1 MTRMRVARILA
12 GLVIAGAAIVAAG
25 GGADG
30 AVSVPPTA
38 TLAGTAGAPY
48 TIEVLPQLELVS
60 GVLSLTPAWVEGAD
74 YPSPPSPYLQALQT
88 RLFPYRAHQAFA
100 IAGELR
106 RRGFSD
112 DSYAIFAHHLGP
124 LPELELRYE
133 YSEYIKGWAKD
144 REILE
149 RFRLALKD
157 LAAVSGFEAF
167 ARKWAP
173 EYAEWV
179 AQVRGTFDGEEVI
192 RWLEEFFGPG
202 AAAPAAYR
210 VALAPSWYPGG
221 GFGGTLYGR
230 DGRPIVLETI
240 REAGQGASEPT
251 FTFENPYG
259 LDLQW
264 VTAHEWGH
272 SFSDKALDQSQ
283 DLYSKLDPL
292 YQSTIRRTHGTA
304 RVPSLS
310 VFVHEQV
317 LRAVICLAT
326 EEWRGR
332 EAVEKEMPFHERQGF
347 LWTRQTVAILRDY
360 QANRATYPDF
370 ASFAPA
376 LLGRMARLR
385 PPLPGWFWPAGAG
398 FAALAILALTWGRR
412 RRTRRRRPPIAS

>member
-1 MTRMRVARILA
+1 MTRVRVARLLA

-38 TLAGTAGAPY
+38 HLAGTAGTPY

-60 GVLSLTPAWVEGAD
+60 GVLSLTPAWVEGMD

-88 RLFPYRAHQAFA
+88 RLFPYRDHEAFA
-100 IAGELR
+100 IAGQLD
-106 RRGFSD
+106 RRGFTE
-112 DSYAIFAHHLGP
+112 DSYATFAHHLGP
-124 LPELELRYE
+124 LPKLELRYE
-133 YSEYIKGWAKD
+133 YNEHIKRWAKD

-157 LAAVSGFEAF
+157 LAAVSDFEAF
-167 ARKWAP
+167 AREWAP

-179 AQVRGTFDGEEVI
+179 AQVRRTFDGEEVI

-202 AAAPAAYR
+202 ATAPAAYR
-210 VALAPSWYPGG
+210 VALAPSWYPAG
-221 GFGGTLYGR
+221 GFGGTLSGP

-251 FTFENPYG
+251 FTWENGYG

-264 VTAHEWGH
+264 LAAHEWGH
-272 SFSDKALDQSQ
+272 HFSDKALDQSQ
-283 DLYSKLDPL
+283 DLYAKLDPL
-292 YQSTIRRTHGTA
+292 YHQSAIRTQAGI
-304 RVPSLS
+304 PSLS

-317 LRAVICLAT
+317 LRAVVCLAT
-326 EEWRGR
+326 EEWHGP
-332 EAVEKEMPFHERQGF
+332 EAVEREMPLHERQGF

-360 QANRATYPDF
+360 QANRATYRDF
-370 ASFAPA
+370 ASFAPTLLERMA
-376 LLGRMARLR
+376 LLG
-385 PPLPGWFWPAGAG
+385 PPQPNWVWPAAAG
-398 FAALAILALTWGRR
+398 FAALAILALTWGLRR
-412 RRTRRRRPPIAS
+412 RARRRRPPIAS